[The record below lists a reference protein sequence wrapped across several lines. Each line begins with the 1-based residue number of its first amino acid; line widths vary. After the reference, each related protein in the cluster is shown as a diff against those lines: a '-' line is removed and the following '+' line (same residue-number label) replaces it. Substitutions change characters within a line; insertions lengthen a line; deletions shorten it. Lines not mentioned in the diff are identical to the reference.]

1 MNNSDRWL
9 PTKAEFRGGRWRASR
24 NPTNVAV
31 GSRAMADWIIAAY
44 EDAIR
49 RHAHGV
55 LADIGCGNAPYYGIY
70 RDRVTNTIGVDWAAS
85 THTSP
90 HVDVFCDLNNGI
102 ELPDECV
109 DTVLCTD
116 VLEHIYEPRRLW
128 REFARILRSGG
139 VALIG
144 VPFLYKIHEA
154 PHDYH
159 RYTSFALR
167 RYAEDA
173 GLIVVSLDPI
183 GGLPHV
189 LTDLLCKATAKT
201 PFVAE
206 ALRVVATF
214 ALRFG
219 PLSRFACASANHSPL
234 AYLVVASK
242 P

>member
-1 MNNSDRWL
+1 MKNSDRWL

-24 NPTNVAV
+24 NPKEVGV
-31 GSRAMADWIIAAY
+31 GSRAIADWTIAAY

-49 RHAHGV
+49 RHARGV

-70 RDRVTNTIGVDWAAS
+70 RDRVTEAIGVDWPAS
-85 THTSP
+85 PHANP
-90 HVDVFCDLNNGI
+90 HVDVFCDLNQGI
-102 ELPDECV
+102 ELPDAFV
-109 DTVLCTD
+109 DTILCTD

-128 REFARILRSGG
+128 TEFVRILRSGG

-144 VPFLYKIHEA
+144 VPFLYWIHEA

-159 RYTSFALR
+159 RYTNYALR

-173 GLIVVSLDPI
+173 GFVVVSLDPI

-189 LTDLLCKATAKT
+189 MTDLLCKATRRI
-201 PFVAE
+201 PVVADVLRGAATM
-206 ALRVVATF
+206 ALR
-214 ALRFG
+214 LG
-219 PLSRFACASANHSPL
+219 PLSRAANASAKRFPL
-234 AYLVVASK
+234 GYLLVASK